1 MEDAPSDDETAALA
15 PSNPLPVSKQT
26 ASGHSVTPPHSA
38 LKGLPVH
45 SKPQLQPNIKQTKQA
60 SKVPVSKELA
70 SMVPIHAPRVS
81 NTAAATAA
89 AEDSGDGEPASPVD
103 RPLPTENESSSVDA
117 APTTAPLASSS
128 SDNTLQL
135 GSPRSAL
142 QPSDSA
148 ASAPVLKPVPASAQ
162 TIKLKGLP
170 LTPRNSSDNRS
181 NTDSSLCA
189 LPLQVQPAIQLA
201 QPEAAYVA
209 DTIGID
215 MQCFTVSRRQV
226 EPFCESEDVPLP
238 SELAQIEP
246 DSDLALRIDAGEF
259 FLFFFRSNQLPSC
272 SNWPL

>member
-1 MEDAPSDDETAALA
+1 
-15 PSNPLPVSKQT
+15 
-26 ASGHSVTPPHSA
+26 

-70 SMVPIHAPRVS
+70 SMVPVHAPRVS
-81 NTAAATAA
+81 KTAAATAA
-89 AEDSGDGEPASPVD
+89 AEDSGDEEPASPVD
-103 RPLPTENESSSVDA
+103 RPLPTENESLSVDA

-128 SDNTLQL
+128 SDHTLQL
-135 GSPRSAL
+135 GSPRSTL

-170 LTPRNSSDNRS
+170 LTPRNSGDNRS
-181 NTDSSLCA
+181 NTDSSLCV

-246 DSDLALRIDAGEF
+246 DSDLTLRIDAGEF
-259 FLFFFRSNQLPSC
+259 FFFFFRSNQLPSC